1 ITDRGKP
8 FVSRLFKDTLRS
20 THSLHR
26 KTSAYH
32 PQSNGL
38 VEKFNRT
45 LTDMLSVYVNETH
58 SNWDELLPFVTF
70 AYNSAVQSSSGFPPF
85 RLLYGRD
92 PTTPIDAL
100 LSSLSVIP
108 SASRIQQS
116 LANLSQD
123 QAQAKAAI
131 EKAQLNQQAVYNAT
145 HSEVIYRPGDL
156 VLLRYP
162 LRQIGLASKLL
173 RKYCGPFSVLRQ
185 VSPVNYEV
193 IPHPAL
199 SSRNERQ
206 IVHVSRMKKYH
217 SRFRDEIDSP
227 GGAM

>member
-58 SNWDELLPFVTF
+58 SNWNVLLPFVTF

-92 PTTPIDAL
+92 PTPVDAL
-100 LSSLSVIP
+100 LSSLSVLP

-116 LANLSQD
+116 IANLFQD
-123 QAQAKAAI
+123 QARAKAAL
-131 EKAQLNQQAVYNAT
+131 EKAQLHQQAVYNAA
-145 HSEVIYRPGDL
+145 HSEVIYCPGPWRPCT
-156 VLLRYP
+156 
-162 LRQIGLASKLL
+162 IA
-173 RKYCGPFSVLRQ
+173 
-185 VSPVNYEV
+185 
-193 IPHPAL
+193 I
-199 SSRNERQ
+199 SS
-206 IVHVSRMKKYH
+206 
-217 SRFRDEIDSP
+217 
-227 GGAM
+227 